1 VARPGVTGAR
11 SDLLDAT
18 RDLIA
23 RVPPGVPK
31 AVGFGISTPAQAAE
45 IIRAGAD
52 AAIVGSAC
60 VDLIARRE
68 LDRLEEL
75 VRDMKSAVVG
85 TKRKAAVVG

>member
-1 VARPGVTGAR
+1 
-11 SDLLDAT
+11 
-18 RDLIA
+18 
-23 RVPPGVPK
+23 VPK

>member
-1 VARPGVTGAR
+1 
-11 SDLLDAT
+11 
-18 RDLIA
+18 
-23 RVPPGVPK
+23 
-31 AVGFGISTPAQAAE
+31 
-45 IIRAGAD
+45 
-52 AAIVGSAC
+52 